1 MVQLLGKTIWQFL
14 KELYIELPCDPAVS
28 HLDIYPKELK
38 TVTQINI
45 YTCMLI
51 ALFTTTKR
59 WKQQNVHPHRQ
70 TVVHILDG
78 ILVSHKKE

>member
-1 MVQLLGKTIWQFL
+1 MWINWSPHTLLVGVNGVAVGENNFWQFL

-45 YTCMLI
+45 YTCILI
-51 ALFTTTKR
+51 ALFTT
-59 WKQQNVHPHRQ
+59 N
-70 TVVHILDG
+70 
-78 ILVSHKKE
+78 